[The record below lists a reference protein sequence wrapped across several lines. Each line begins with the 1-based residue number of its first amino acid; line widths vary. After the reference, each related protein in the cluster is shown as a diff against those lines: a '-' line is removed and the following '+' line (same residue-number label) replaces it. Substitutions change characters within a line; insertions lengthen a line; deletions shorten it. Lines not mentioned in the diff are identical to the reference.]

1 LVKLKNIQSLK
12 YIEILI
18 KLRKIIRSINLESK
32 KVEKELGISIPQ
44 LLVLQYLSNQIDYRA
59 FAKDIKEYIN
69 LNASTVSGI
78 ISRLESKALV
88 AKSPKPGDKRATYII
103 LTAKGAEILHKS
115 PPTLQEKL
123 SQRLKKLTPKQIEE
137 LDRNIELL
145 TVIMDVDDMDAA
157 PLLTIEEIT
166 NPPD

>member
-1 LVKLKNIQSLK
+1 VK
-12 YIEILI
+12 YTEILI

-32 KVEKELGISIPQ
+32 KIEKELGISIPQ
-44 LLVLQYLSNQIDYRA
+44 LLVLQYLSDQNDYRA

-78 ISRLESKALV
+78 ISRLEGKTLV
-88 AKSPKPGDKRATYII
+88 AKSQKPNDKRAIYVI
-103 LTAKGAEILHKS
+103 LTAKGADLLYKY

-123 SQRLKKLTPKQIEE
+123 SKRLEKLTAEQIEE

-145 TVIMDVDDMDAA
+145 TIIMDVEDIDAA
-157 PLLTIEEIT
+157 PLLTIKEIT
-166 NPPD
+166 DHPE

>member
-1 LVKLKNIQSLK
+1 VK

-32 KVEKELGISIPQ
+32 KIEKELGISIPQ
-44 LLVLQYLSNQIDYRA
+44 FLVLQYLSNQDDYKA
-59 FAKDIKEYIN
+59 FAKDIKTYLN

-78 ISRLESKALV
+78 ISRLDSKSLV
-88 AKSPKPGDKRATYII
+88 ARSTKPDDKRASFII
-103 LTAKGAEILHKS
+103 LTAKGADLLNKY

-123 SQRLKKLTPKQIEE
+123 TQRLKKLSPDQIAE

-145 TVIMDVDDMDAA
+145 TVIMDVEDIDAT
-157 PLLTIEEIT
+157 PLLTVYSKE
-166 NPPD
+166 

>member
-1 LVKLKNIQSLK
+1 MK

-32 KVEKELGISIPQ
+32 KIEKELGISIPQ
-44 LLVLQYLSNQIDYRA
+44 FLVLQYLSNQDDYKA
-59 FAKDIKEYIN
+59 FAKDIKTYLN

-78 ISRLESKALV
+78 ISRLDSKSLV
-88 AKSPKPGDKRATYII
+88 ARSTKPDDKRASFII
-103 LTAKGAEILHKS
+103 LTAKGADLLNKY

-123 SQRLKKLTPKQIEE
+123 TQRLKKLSPDQIAE

-145 TVIMDVDDMDAA
+145 TVIMDVEDIDAT
-157 PLLTIEEIT
+157 PLLTVYSKE
-166 NPPD
+166 

>member
-1 LVKLKNIQSLK
+1 LK

-32 KVEKELGISIPQ
+32 KIEKELGISIPQ
-44 LLVLQYLSNQIDYRA
+44 LLVLQYLSDQNDYRA

-78 ISRLESKALV
+78 ISRLESKSLV
-88 AKSPKPGDKRATYII
+88 AKLPKSNDKRATYII
-103 LTAKGAEILHKS
+103 LTAKGADLLYKY

-123 SQRLKKLTPKQIEE
+123 SKRLKKLTPEQIEE

-145 TVIMDVDDMDAA
+145 TLIMDVEDMDAA
-157 PLLTIEEIT
+157 PLLTIEEMT
-166 NPPD
+166 SHPK

>member
-1 LVKLKNIQSLK
+1 VK

-32 KVEKELGISIPQ
+32 KIEKELGISIPQ
-44 LLVLQYLSNQIDYRA
+44 FLVLQYLSNQDDYRA
-59 FAKDIKEYIN
+59 FAKDIKTYLN

-78 ISRLESKALV
+78 ISRLDSKSLV
-88 AKSPKPGDKRATYII
+88 ARSTKPDDKRASFII
-103 LTAKGAEILHKS
+103 LTAKGADLLNKY

-123 SQRLKKLTPKQIEE
+123 TQRLKKLSPKQIAE

-145 TVIMDVDDMDAA
+145 TVIMDVEDIDAT
-157 PLLTIEEIT
+157 PLLTVYSKE
-166 NPPD
+166 

>member
-1 LVKLKNIQSLK
+1 LE

-18 KLRKIIRSINLESK
+18 KLRKIIRSVNLESK
-32 KVEKELGISIPQ
+32 KIEKELGISIPQ
-44 LLVLQYLSNQIDYRA
+44 LLVLQYLSDQNDYRA

-78 ISRLESKALV
+78 ISRLESKSLV
-88 AKSPKPGDKRATYII
+88 AKLPKPNDKRATYII
-103 LTAKGAEILHKS
+103 LTAKGADLLYKY

-123 SQRLKKLTPKQIEE
+123 SKRLKKLTPEKVEE
-137 LDRNIELL
+137 LNKNIELL
-145 TVIMDVDDMDAA
+145 TLIMDVEDMDAA

-166 NPPD
+166 SHTD

>member
-1 LVKLKNIQSLK
+1 MK
-12 YIEILI
+12 YTEILI

-32 KVEKELGISIPQ
+32 KIEKELGISIPQ
-44 LLVLQYLSNQIDYRA
+44 LLVLQYLSDQNDYRA

-78 ISRLESKALV
+78 ISRLEVKALV
-88 AKSPKPGDKRATYII
+88 AKSPKPDDKRAMYII
-103 LTAKGAEILHKS
+103 LTAKGADLLYKY

-123 SQRLKKLTPKQIEE
+123 SQRLEKLTAAQIEE

-145 TVIMDVDDMDAA
+145 TIIMEVEDIDAA
-157 PLLTIEEIT
+157 PLLTIKEIT
-166 NPPD
+166 DHP

>member
-1 LVKLKNIQSLK
+1 VK

-32 KVEKELGISIPQ
+32 KIEKELGISIPQ
-44 LLVLQYLSNQIDYRA
+44 FLVLQYLSNQDDYKA
-59 FAKDIKEYIN
+59 FAKDIKSYLN

-78 ISRLESKALV
+78 ISRLDSKSLV
-88 AKSPKPGDKRATYII
+88 ARSTKPDDKRASFII
-103 LTAKGAEILHKS
+103 LTAKGADLLNKY

-123 SQRLKKLTPKQIEE
+123 TQRLKKLSPDQIAE

-145 TVIMDVDDMDAA
+145 TVIMDVEDIDAT
-157 PLLTIEEIT
+157 PLLTVYSKE
-166 NPPD
+166 